1 MIDSMDWRIII
12 KQAQTRSGLTQTELA
27 QKAHCSQSC
36 IADLARGRTLEPRY
50 SLGLRLL
57 ELANI
62 QPAAPAL
69 AASGIETAAAGQGA

>member
-1 MIDSMDWRIII
+1 MDWKYVIA
-12 KQAQTRSGLTQTELA
+12 QAQLKNNWTQPQLA
-27 QKAHCSQSC
+27 AEVGCSQALISA
-36 IADLARGRTLEPRY
+36 ISQGKRPEPRY

>member
-1 MIDSMDWRIII
+1 MDWKFVIA
-12 KQAQTRSGLTQTELA
+12 QAQLRNNWTQPQLA
-27 QKAHCSQSC
+27 AHVGCSQALISA
-36 IADLARGRTLEPRY
+36 ISQGKRPEPRY

-62 QPAAPAL
+62 QPAAPAP

>member
-1 MIDSMDWRIII
+1 MDWKNII
-12 KQAQTRSGLTQTELA
+12 KQAQTRNSLTQTELA
-27 QKAHCSQSC
+27 QRACCSQSC

-62 QPAAPAL
+62 QPTTPAPAG
-69 AASGIETAAAGQGA
+69 SDIETATAGQGA